1 MVRRETPPELARVT
15 EEGGALAG
23 LYGEN
28 SMLDCTQHPVQQ
40 RRYWLTQGMPSYSC
54 RATLCTTTH
63 PRATT
68 STSQTESRSGFSTAW
83 HTRSRA
89 VGPEAVAYGDDDERD
104 KTAALDDLL
113 VQSGVAGK
121 SRRKSVADLRPVDL
135 AGVSGVGVDRIAGS
149 VNCTCVTRPP
159 AHTSTRTHGQT
170 NTTTD
175 RKP

>member
-1 MVRRETPPELARVT
+1 MDTGDRFPMMTLAPVGSGSGFVGEVSLGNGSSGSSMVRRETPPELARVT

-28 SMLDCTQHPVQQ
+28 SMLD
-40 RRYWLTQGMPSYSC
+40 
-54 RATLCTTTH
+54 
-63 PRATT
+63 
-68 STSQTESRSGFSTAW
+68 
-83 HTRSRA
+83 RSRA

-135 AGVSGVGVDRIAGS
+135 AGVSGVGVDRIAGR
-149 VNCTCVTRPP
+149 VNLSSKSCLFR
-159 AHTSTRTHGQT
+159 SS
-170 NTTTD
+170 
-175 RKP
+175 